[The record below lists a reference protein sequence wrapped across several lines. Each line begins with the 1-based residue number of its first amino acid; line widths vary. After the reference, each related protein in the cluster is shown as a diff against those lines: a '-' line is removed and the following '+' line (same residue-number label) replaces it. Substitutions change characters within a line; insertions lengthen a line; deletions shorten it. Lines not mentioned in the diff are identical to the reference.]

1 MYYFLIKSI
10 QHRKHLLLWQKHRQV
25 PPPQLKINKT
35 RRRTRSA
42 ALINVLIII
51 NIISRRGNYGNH
63 YIGHHRMP
71 LSLQSSPLR
80 NTYTTA
86 GVPMRFHPS
95 PISPVYV
102 CIVRAH
108 VCVCACAV
116 HQRNTRS
123 RPYRTV
129 FGFFSHTHT
138 IHPIF
143 DSHTHTCKDAR
154 ALVHRRSNAPR
165 LGLVCIDSP
174 SVHFQPTSG
183 SWVLNHSIPPLN
195 VNHKNNIKLC
205 VEFARF
211 CRHFFARCVYQP

>member
-108 VCVCACAV
+108 VCVCVCCSSTK
-116 HQRNTRS
+116 H
-123 RPYRTV
+123 PKPTV
-129 FGFFSHTHT
+129 SHCLRLLLTHAHHPSDLRFTHT
-138 IHPIF
+138 YIQRR
-143 DSHTHTCKDAR
+143 AR
-154 ALVHRRSNAPR
+154 AR
-165 LGLVCIDSP
+165 
-174 SVHFQPTSG
+174 
-183 SWVLNHSIPPLN
+183 PPQ
-195 VNHKNNIKLC
+195 K
-205 VEFARF
+205 
-211 CRHFFARCVYQP
+211 

>member
-1 MYYFLIKSI
+1 MAIITSGTTACHYRCS
-10 QHRKHLLLWQKHRQV
+10 
-25 PPPQLKINKT
+25 
-35 RRRTRSA
+35 RRRCATHIRRPAFQCVSIHHPFLLCMC
-42 ALINVLIII
+42 ALCAL
-51 NIISRRGNYGNH
+51 
-63 YIGHHRMP
+63 M
-71 LSLQSSPLR
+71 
-80 NTYTTA
+80 
-86 GVPMRFHPS
+86 
-95 PISPVYV
+95 
-102 CIVRAH
+102 C
-108 VCVCACAV
+108 VCVCAV